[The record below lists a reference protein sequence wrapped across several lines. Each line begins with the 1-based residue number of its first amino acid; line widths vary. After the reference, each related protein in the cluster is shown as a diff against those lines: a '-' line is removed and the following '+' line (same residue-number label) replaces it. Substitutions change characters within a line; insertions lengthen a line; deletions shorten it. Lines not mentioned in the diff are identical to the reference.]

1 MTTRSL
7 TADPIALT
15 ARTGRVLALRRAI
28 IEGTYR
34 VDAEAVAAALIEA
47 WSSRAPDTVA
57 ATPEEAPSATLESMR
72 RFVVQRSDHTETV
85 SERGIL
91 GA

>member
-15 ARTGRVLALRRAI
+15 ARTRRVLALRRAI
-28 IEGTYR
+28 IEGTYK
-34 VDAEAVAAALIEA
+34 VDAEAVAAALIEE
-47 WSSRAPDTVA
+47 WSSKARAA
-57 ATPEEAPSATLESMR
+57 ATATAEEAPAPTLESMR
-72 RFVVQRSDHTETV
+72 RFLVQRPPAQAV
-85 SERGIL
+85 SQRRTL

>member
-1 MTTRSL
+1 MSTSTL

-15 ARTGRVLALRRAI
+15 DRTRRVLALRRAI
-28 IEGTYR
+28 VEGTYK

-47 WSSRAPDTVA
+47 WSSQARNADA
-57 ATPEEAPSATLESMR
+57 REEAPSATLESMR
-72 RFVVQRSDHTETV
+72 RFVVQPSAPAETV
-85 SERGIL
+85 AERRIL